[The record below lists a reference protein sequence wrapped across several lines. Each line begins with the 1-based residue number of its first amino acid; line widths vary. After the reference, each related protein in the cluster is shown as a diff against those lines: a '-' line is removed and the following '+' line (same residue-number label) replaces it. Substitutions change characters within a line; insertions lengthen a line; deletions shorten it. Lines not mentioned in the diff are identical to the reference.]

1 MEKRKY
7 KTLRGLLSH
16 ACSRRQVTAED
27 FFSGRIYHVTK
38 GWVNFTLTAE
48 EKRHAAEM
56 LAEYLFA
63 TPSARRGLADA
74 LCEGRGDFSF
84 FQSFIF
90 TLSQG
95 RGIYVGTTLSGPGFE
110 FCRRGYKNSI

>member
-1 MEKRKY
+1 METRIY
-7 KTLRGLLSH
+7 KTLRGFLSH

-38 GWVNFTLTAE
+38 GWINFTLPAA
-48 EKRHAAEM
+48 EKRRAAEM
-56 LAEYLFA
+56 FAKYLFA

-84 FQSFIF
+84 FQSFYI
-90 TLSQG
+90 LSKG
-95 RGIYVGTTLSGPGFE
+95 RGLYVGTTLSGPGFD
-110 FCRRGYKNSI
+110 FCRRGYKKSI

>member
-1 MEKRKY
+1 METRNY

-16 ACSRRQVTAED
+16 ASSRRQVTAED
-27 FFSGRIYHVTK
+27 FFSGRIYHTQR
-38 GWVNFTLTAE
+38 GWVKITLPAE
-48 EKRHAAEM
+48 EKRRAAEM
-56 LAEYLFA
+56 FAKYLFA

-84 FQSFIF
+84 FQSFYII
-90 TLSQG
+90 LSKV
-95 RGIYVGTTLSGPGFE
+95 RGLYVGTTLSGPGFD

>member
-1 MEKRKY
+1 METRIY
-7 KTLRGLLSH
+7 KTLRGLLRH

-27 FFSGRIYHVTK
+27 FFSGRIYHTQR
-38 GWVNFTLTAE
+38 GWVNFTLPAE
-48 EKRHAAEM
+48 EKRRSAEM
-56 LAEYLFA
+56 FAKYLFA

-90 TLSQG
+90 TLSQS
-95 RGIYVGTTLSGPGFE
+95 RGIYVGTTLSGPGFD
-110 FCRRGYKNSI
+110 FCRNGYKKSI